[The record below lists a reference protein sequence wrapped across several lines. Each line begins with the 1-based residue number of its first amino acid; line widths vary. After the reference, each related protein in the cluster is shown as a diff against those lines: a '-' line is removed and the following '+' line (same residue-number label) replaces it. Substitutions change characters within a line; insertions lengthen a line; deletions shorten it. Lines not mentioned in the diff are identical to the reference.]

1 MKPQSNNVFF
11 SLISKLLV
19 VIPLAMG
26 CDSETK
32 YQACK
37 CEGELVSFENYR
49 GMVAQTRT
57 NDFVIVSDQLGYIA
71 ACPDLEDN
79 LKVDGTKVVFAGRY
93 IKNCQTQLPSYG
105 GSNFN
110 VQLTNIQKSD
120 TIFTGGPLV
129 INAIPSQ
136 DYYGNYTNGFGYF
149 INFKDIFKIKQRSIP
164 AAVDGYVPFKTSADA
179 FKIAIRVGYRL
190 NTSKDFPSTTYAD
203 LYYLKILD

>member
-71 ACPDLEDN
+71 ACAGLEDN

-93 IKNCQTQLPSYG
+93 IKNCQTPLPSYG
-105 GSNFN
+105 VSTLN
-110 VQLTNIQKSD
+110 VQVTSIQKSD
-120 TIFTGGPLV
+120 TIFTNGPLIIKIV
-129 INAIPSQ
+129 PSE
-136 DYYGNYTNGFGYF
+136 DNYGNYTGGYGYNL
-149 INFKDIFKIKQRSIP
+149 NFKNMFEINQVTIP
-164 AAVDGYVPFKTSADA
+164 GIGGWKPFKNEKDA
-179 FKIAIRVGYRL
+179 IKIAIRVGYRL
-190 NTSKDFPSTTYAD
+190 NTSKDFPSTPYTD
-203 LYYLKILD
+203 LYYLKIVD